1 MNVMLIF
8 FITVIVIIK
17 FFFFFYRNDSL
28 YEDSKLDSFKKTNK
42 QKKK

>member
-17 FFFFFYRNDSL
+17 FFFFYRIDSL
-28 YEDSKLDSFKKTNK
+28 SEDSKLDSFKKTNK
-42 QKKK
+42 QKKQ